1 MLTKDFW
8 QNRYVEKKTGWDAN
22 SITAPIKEY
31 FDTIDDKSAK
41 ILIPGCGNAHEATY
55 LFSQGFTN
63 IYLCDWAQTALDNFA
78 ATNPVFPKE
87 QLICA
92 NFFELEM
99 KDFDFVIEQ
108 TFFCAINPEL
118 RPQYALKMSEV
129 IKKGGKLVG
138 LMFEDVGEREGPPFG
153 GSKEEYLT
161 YFKPYFSAI
170 SIERCANSIKP
181 RLGKELFIEIVL

>member
-1 MLTKDFW
+1 MLTKEFW
-8 QNRYVEKKTGWDAN
+8 QNRYTEEKTGWDAS
-22 SITAPIKEY
+22 SITTPIKEY
-31 FDTIDDKSAK
+31 FDAIDDKTVK

-78 ATNPVFPKE
+78 TANPTFPKD

-118 RPQYALKMSEV
+118 RPQYALKMSEI

-138 LMFEDVGEREGPPFG
+138 LMFGVIMDREGPPFG
-153 GSKEEYLT
+153 GTKEEYVT
-161 YFKPYFSAI
+161 YFEPYFSQVNM
-170 SIERCANSIKP
+170 EPCTNSIKP
-181 RLGKELFIEIVL
+181 RLGKELFIEMVL